1 MQRSRQETTASAA
14 AATWPLIARFTAAE
28 ARLGARAGQHRG
40 NAFVYEFLRFGAKQ
54 AWACLFGGAM
64 VALIV
69 LTHMYYPR
77 NAAFARY
84 DVLFVAALALQVALL
99 RFRMETFDE
108 AKVILIYHLIGTA
121 MEVFKTGVGS
131 WVYPEA
137 ALFHIGGVPLFSGFM
152 YASIGSYIARC
163 WRLFEFRFTRHPP
176 MGALGL
182 LALAIYVNFYT
193 HHRFVDL
200 RIVLFAASVLLFGR
214 CWVHYRI
221 WHLHRRMPLL
231 LGLLLVALFIWFA
244 ENIGTWTHTWSYP
257 HQAQGW
263 SLVKLG
269 KLGSWLLLLI
279 VSYALV
285 AAINRPR
292 PANDAAAFTPDAG
305 TRWRCRCRCRSP

>member
-1 MQRSRQETTASAA
+1 MTESTAAS
-14 AATWPLIARFTAAE
+14 TWPLIARFAELE
-28 ARLGARAGQHRG
+28 ARLGARALRHRPC
-40 NAFVYEFLRFGAKQ
+40 AFAYEFLRFGLKQ
-54 AWACLFGGAM
+54 AWACLFGAAM
-64 VALIV
+64 VTLIIA
-69 LTHMYYPR
+69 THLYYPR
-77 NAAFARY
+77 TAAFARY
-84 DVLFVAALALQVALL
+84 DFLFVAALALQIALL
-99 RFRMETFDE
+99 RLRLETLGE
-108 AKVILIYHLIGTA
+108 AKVILVYHVIGTA

-182 LALAIYVNFYT
+182 LAFAIYVNFYT

-200 RIVLFAASVLLFGR
+200 RIALFAASALLFGR

-221 WHLHRRMPLL
+221 WHVHRRMPLL
-231 LGLLLVALFIWFA
+231 LGLLLVALFIWIA
-244 ENIGTWTHTWSYP
+244 ENVGTWTHTWSYP

-269 KLGSWLLLLI
+269 KLGSWFLLLI

-285 AAINRPR
+285 AAINRPQ
-292 PANDAAAFTPDAG
+292 PAADAASLRPDG
-305 TRWRCRCRCRSP
+305 

>member
-1 MQRSRQETTASAA
+1 LQPTNTSAA
-14 AATWPLIARFTAAE
+14 ASTWPLIARFAAIE
-28 ARLGARAGQHRG
+28 ARLGERARTRRA
-40 NAFVYEFLRFGAKQ
+40 NAFAYEFLRFGVKQ

-64 VALIV
+64 VALLIV
-69 LTHMYYPR
+69 THVYYPSD
-77 NAAFARY
+77 AAFARY
-84 DVLFVAALALQVALL
+84 DVLFLAALALQAALL
-99 RFRMETFDE
+99 CFRLETFDE
-108 AKVILIYHLIGTA
+108 AKVILVYHAIGTA

-176 MGALGL
+176 MWALGL
-182 LALAIYVNFYT
+182 LALAIYANFYT

-200 RIVLFAASVLLFGR
+200 RIALFAASVLLFGR
-214 CWVHYRI
+214 CQVHYRI
-221 WHLHRRMPLL
+221 WHVHRRMPLL
-231 LGLLLVALFIWFA
+231 LGLLLVALFIWIA
-244 ENIGTWTHTWSYP
+244 ENVGTWTRTWSYP
-257 HQAQGW
+257 HQAHGW
-263 SLVKLG
+263 SLVKPG
-269 KLGSWLLLLI
+269 KLGSWFLLLI

-292 PANDAAAFTPDAG
+292 PANDAAALKPDAG